1 MATLFVSPDG
11 NDADPG
17 TVEAPFRTIRRGVDA
32 LQGPGDVL
40 FLRGGSYAE
49 NVRLA
54 DKIGSSTDPISIRA
68 YGRERVTI
76 DGEEPRDTN
85 GASARFRIGANDE
98 WKLAIEEHPDAHPA
112 EYVSV
117 RSFAAGD
124 DALAI
129 RHGAF
134 MDRDPYTR
142 LITYS
147 RLEDLRATNQTFG
160 RLELGDPLLP
170 LPGFPVVDKAGNPE
184 EVHPDGGGP
193 AISPFKRPWVYMGP
207 GLFFDSETGG
217 PIHIRLSH
225 TVNDVVGIV
234 DYDGGTDPRQLRL
247 AISRHSPAPLVV
259 EHCAF
264 VRFDHLEVRFGGN
277 RTIRVERSNDVLFDH
292 VRILAGSEGV
302 HVGEGARR
310 VVFRH
315 CEVLGGVPTWMFRSD
330 IKDGYR
336 YDNGGTI
343 IENNLA
349 AGTSGHLLSGHRTA
363 TDTVIHHCEFVDG
376 HDLSLFGQSTRFHYN
391 WVLNMHDDALIVDT
405 EGTGDL
411 DVSHNVVMRCLIALS
426 FARTGPANI
435 GGARLVH
442 RNLIDLRGQTSG
454 IRPRPRNT

>member
-1 MATLFVSPDG
+1 VELLGPGRARLVPVGGSLPRRSRWRRCSSAPDG

-225 TVNDVVGIV
+225 TVNASSGSLTTTGDRSEAAASGH
-234 DYDGGTDPRQLRL
+234 L
-247 AISRHSPAPLVV
+247 APL
-259 EHCAF
+259 
-264 VRFDHLEVRFGGN
+264 
-277 RTIRVERSNDVLFDH
+277 S
-292 VRILAGSEGV
+292 
-302 HVGEGARR
+302 
-310 VVFRH
+310 
-315 CEVLGGVPTWMFRSD
+315 
-330 IKDGYR
+330 
-336 YDNGGTI
+336 
-343 IENNLA
+343 
-349 AGTSGHLLSGHRTA
+349 GTSGGRALRLRPIRSSGGPLRW
-363 TDTVIHHCEFVDG
+363 E
-376 HDLSLFGQSTRFHYN
+376 S
-391 WVLNMHDDALIVDT
+391 DD
-405 EGTGDL
+405 
-411 DVSHNVVMRCLIALS
+411 
-426 FARTGPANI
+426 
-435 GGARLVH
+435 
-442 RNLIDLRGQTSG
+442 
-454 IRPRPRNT
+454 